1 MKEIGGITFEEL
13 ITNALVVVRWST
25 GYRQVM
31 TIKEYLTTQFDEDDW
46 DYIKDVGDAA
56 QQPDVV
62 KAFFEE
68 AKKIETE
75 HGWMTYEEMFEKFG
89 K

>member
-1 MKEIGGITFEEL
+1 MKKIGGITFEEL

-31 TIKEYLTTQFDEDDW
+31 TIKEYLTAQFEEDDW

-62 KAFFEE
+62 KVFFEE
-68 AKKIETE
+68 VKKIEAE
-75 HGWMTYEEMFEKFG
+75 HGLMTYEEMFKEFG